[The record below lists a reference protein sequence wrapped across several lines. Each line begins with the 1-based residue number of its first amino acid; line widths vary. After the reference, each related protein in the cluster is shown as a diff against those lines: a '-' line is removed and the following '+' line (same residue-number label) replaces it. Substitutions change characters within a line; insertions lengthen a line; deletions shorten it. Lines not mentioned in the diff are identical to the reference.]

1 MANYLIIGASGGIGQ
16 ALCSQLL
23 DAGHTVWGTYHQHE
37 LPSRPQLHPIHL
49 NVLEEDA
56 SWITLLP
63 EQIDGVAYCPGSIKL
78 LPFGRIQANDFKQD
92 YELQVLGAIR
102 ILQVLF
108 PRLKKSAQASVV
120 LFSTVA
126 VQTGMPFHA
135 LVATHKAALEGLTR
149 SLAAEWAPA
158 IRVNAI
164 APSLTDTPL
173 AAALLNTDEKRQAAA
188 QRHPLKRI
196 GEPNDIA
203 AMAAFLL
210 QKHSQ
215 FISGQIIAVDGGL
228 SKLK

>member
-16 ALCSQLL
+16 ALCEQLL
-23 DAGHTVWGTYHQHE
+23 EAGHHVWGTYAQHE
-37 LPSRPQLHPIHL
+37 MAPRADLHPIHL

-56 SWITLLP
+56 GWLTQLP

-78 LPFGRIQANDFKQD
+78 LPFGRIQANDFKHD

-102 ILQVLF
+102 ILQALF
-108 PRLKKSAQASVV
+108 PRLKKSSQASVV

-126 VQTGMPFHA
+126 AQTGMPFHA

-149 SLAAEWAPA
+149 ALAAEWAPS

-173 AAALLNTDEKRQAAA
+173 ASSLLNTDEKRMAAA

-196 GEPNDIA
+196 GEPKDIA

-210 QKHSQ
+210 QEQSR
-215 FISGQIIAVDGGL
+215 FITGQILAVDGGL
-228 SKLK
+228 SSLK